1 MTTELVKWEGFVI
14 KKIVGDNM
22 AVYVNEDILA
32 FLDSIDISGKNVI
45 DGGSNIGIYA
55 LVFSYLCGY
64 DGTVYCFEIQ
74 KTINDLC
81 KENADIN
88 KRKNIVCF
96 NLALSNKIGESV
108 GYTPIDYSKD
118 NISSV
123 GVRTESGGD
132 IKVATSTIDD
142 FGFTNVGLIKLD
154 LEGYEPKA
162 LDGAW
167 ETIDRDKPYM
177 IIELSPIYLDN
188 KQSETIEKIKYHGY
202 LVEGIS
208 DCNYLCTPKSSSYDV
223 SK

>member
-45 DGGSNIGIYA
+45 DGGSNVGIYA
-55 LVFSYLCGY
+55 LVFSYCIGNGGL
-64 DGTVYCFEIQ
+64 VFCFEIQ
-74 KTINDLC
+74 ETINDLC
-81 KENADIN
+81 KENIILN
-88 KRKNIVCF
+88 KRENIFCF
-96 NLALSNKIGESV
+96 NLALSDKSEQLV
-108 GYTPIDYSKD
+108 GYTQIDYSQTS
-118 NISSV
+118 ISSV
-123 GVRTESGGD
+123 GVKTEQGGE
-132 IKVATSTIDD
+132 IKVKTTAIDD
-142 FGFTNVGLIKLD
+142 LGFQNIGLIKLD

-167 ETIDRDKPYM
+167 ATIDRDKPYM

-188 KQSETIEKIKYHGY
+188 KQSETIEKIKSHGY

-208 DCNYLCTPKSSSYDV
+208 DCNYLCTPKSSV
-223 SK
+223 